1 MSVVNNIL
9 NMVKLNTTDY
19 NKKLQ
24 KMKKDTKRDTKSIGS
39 SFSSMASAWKA
50 ALVGIASASLVSSVK
65 KELEATERSVAG
77 FISSFGGVDQARAQF
92 EMLQQAARDTI
103 QPFDSLQTAAMNLK
117 RNGVQPTADMLKTFS
132 QIAYGTGQSLDTVT
146 NAFTSS
152 MQGRYKALNQLG
164 ITAQDQGSKLALT
177 YKGVTT
183 TIDKSAESLHK
194 YFETVGKEN
203 EGVLDY
209 LQSGMTGALNHLD
222 NAWGDFIRSI
232 GESGLGDAIAHTI
245 RAMSTALDG
254 ITAWINNNQAAIKQ
268 FFYNWSDYVDRL
280 AKDFEGLTRDLNN
293 FFNASQKVNG
303 ARGKSAPGVLGYIN
317 SFAETIGETWHDLIN
332 GGDAE
337 RAFKAERE
345 REIALFKQKTANLKK
360 GSAEYERAIYETNE
374 RQKAI
379 AKKYEKET
387 TSVVG
392 RLGDFLFGYEK
403 FSDRMDKNLNA
414 YSEYLDKQNEKRE
427 EAEKKAR
434 ERSGGADVSL
444 TPFGTGGG
452 SGGGGR
458 GSAIRA
464 EADNWAKYYDKVK
477 DLAKNGLSDL
487 RKLEARH
494 DEQLAELDEEFK
506 KSRLATE
513 SEYLNAK
520 KIINDEYMRQY
531 QDIQKQAQEFLKDI
545 YDDDVVNLQ
554 DTYRAKLE
562 QLAQYHDESLV
573 SEEDYLKAREKLY
586 TDYTAELN
594 KIEKENRGSVLSKDD
609 VENLEH
615 FHDAMDSMSDAFS
628 NLTQGL
634 NESSASYKALF
645 TIQKSFAV
653 ASATVKAA
661 LAWMTALSE
670 SKTWYEALANYA
682 TAISLTTSV
691 ISQLKSVSMHDKG
704 GYIKGGQLGIVGE
717 YGPEI
722 VRGPASVTSRKDTAA
737 MAMASMGGSSVT
749 VNLYEDRAKAG
760 QVEQSSTQDGEQ
772 IINIFVSNIRKG
784 GQIAQTMESTYALRR
799 YGA

>member
-232 GESGLGDAIAHTI
+232 GESGLGDLIVKIVRDIAT
-245 RAMSTALDG
+245 AMDG
-254 ITAWINNNQAAIKQ
+254 ITAWINKNSPYIKG
-268 FFYNWSDYVDRL
+268 FFQGLIEGWDAVYQGVKWALDTAYDYISDFFDDSE
-280 AKDFEGLTRDLNN
+280 KESKTGLSNIGIFLSN
-293 FFNASQKVNG
+293 FFEFARAGFLKYVAKPAAEAWIALKGGFRGASEWLAELAYTGDFDKAADAYNDVINETSNEMLENTKIINRAIDLQFDEIEKKTQRIKDELKKDPVQ
-303 ARGKSAPGVLGYIN
+303 APTVP
-317 SFAETIGETWHDLIN
+317 T
-332 GGDAE
+332 
-337 RAFKAERE
+337 FKA
-345 REIALFKQKTANLKK
+345 LSLG
-360 GSAEYERAIYETNE
+360 GS
-374 RQKAI
+374 
-379 AKKYEKET
+379 
-387 TSVVG
+387 
-392 RLGDFLFGYEK
+392 
-403 FSDRMDKNLNA
+403 
-414 YSEYLDKQNEKRE
+414 
-427 EAEKKAR
+427 
-434 ERSGGADVSL
+434 SGGSKGA
-444 TPFGTGGG
+444 
-452 SGGGGR
+452 
-458 GSAIRA
+458 RA

-494 DEQLAELDEEFK
+494 SEQLAELDEEFK

-554 DTYRAKLE
+554 DAYRAKLE
-562 QLAQYHDESLV
+562 TLEQYHDESLV

-594 KIEKENRGSVLSKDD
+594 KIEKKSKGSVLSEDD

-661 LAWMTALSE
+661 LAWMTALTE

-682 TAISLTTSV
+682 AAISLTTSI

-737 MAMASMGGSSVT
+737 MARASMGGSSVT

>member
-50 ALVGIASASLVSSVK
+50 ALVGIASASVVSSVK

-77 FISSFGGVDQARAQF
+77 FISSFGGVDEARAQF

-222 NAWGDFIRSI
+222 NAWGDLVRAI
-232 GESGLGDAIAHTI
+232 GESGLGDLIVKIVRDIAT
-245 RAMSTALDG
+245 AMDG
-254 ITAWINNNQAAIKQ
+254 ITAWINKNSPYIKG
-268 FFYNWSDYVDRL
+268 FFQGLIDGWDAVYQGVKWALDTAYDYISDFFDDSE
-280 AKDFEGLTRDLNN
+280 KESKTGLSNIGIFLSN
-293 FFNASQKVNG
+293 FFEFARAGFLKYVAKPAAEAWIALKGGFRGASEWLAELAYTGDFDKAADAYNDVINETSNEMLENTKIINRAIDLQFDEIEKKTQRIKDELKKDPV
-303 ARGKSAPGVLGYIN
+303 KAPTVP
-317 SFAETIGETWHDLIN
+317 T
-332 GGDAE
+332 
-337 RAFKAERE
+337 FKA
-345 REIALFKQKTANLKK
+345 LSLG
-360 GSAEYERAIYETNE
+360 GS
-374 RQKAI
+374 
-379 AKKYEKET
+379 
-387 TSVVG
+387 
-392 RLGDFLFGYEK
+392 
-403 FSDRMDKNLNA
+403 
-414 YSEYLDKQNEKRE
+414 
-427 EAEKKAR
+427 
-434 ERSGGADVSL
+434 SGGSKGA
-444 TPFGTGGG
+444 
-452 SGGGGR
+452 
-458 GSAIRA
+458 RA

-494 DEQLAELDEEFK
+494 NEQLAELDEEFK

-531 QDIQKQAQEFLKDI
+531 QDIQKQAQDFLKEI

-594 KIEKENRGSVLSKDD
+594 KIEKKSKGSVLSEDD

-653 ASATVKAA
+653 ASATIKAA

-682 TAISLTTSV
+682 AAISLTTSV

-737 MAMASMGGSSVT
+737 MARASMGGSSVT

>member
-222 NAWGDFIRSI
+222 NAWGDFVRAI
-232 GESGLGDAIAHTI
+232 GESGLGDLIVKIVRDIAT
-245 RAMSTALDG
+245 AMDG
-254 ITAWINNNQAAIKQ
+254 ITAWINKNSPYIKG
-268 FFYNWSDYVDRL
+268 FFQGLIEGWDAVYQGVKWALDTAYDYISDFFDDSE
-280 AKDFEGLTRDLNN
+280 KESKTGLSNIGIFLSN
-293 FFNASQKVNG
+293 FFEF
-303 ARGKSAPGVLGYIN
+303 ARAGFLKYVAKPA
-317 SFAETIGETWHDLIN
+317 AEAW
-332 GGDAE
+332 
-337 RAFKAERE
+337 
-345 REIALFKQKTANLKK
+345 IALKGGFRGASEWLAELAYTGDFDKAADAYNDVINETSNEMLENTRIMNRAIDLQFDEIEKKTQRIKDELKK
-360 GSAEYERAIYETNE
+360 DPVKAPTVPTFKTLSLGGS
-374 RQKAI
+374 
-379 AKKYEKET
+379 
-387 TSVVG
+387 
-392 RLGDFLFGYEK
+392 
-403 FSDRMDKNLNA
+403 
-414 YSEYLDKQNEKRE
+414 
-427 EAEKKAR
+427 
-434 ERSGGADVSL
+434 SGGSKGA
-444 TPFGTGGG
+444 
-452 SGGGGR
+452 
-458 GSAIRA
+458 RA

-487 RKLEARH
+487 RKLETRH
-494 DEQLAELDEEFK
+494 NEQLAELDEEFK

-594 KIEKENRGSVLSKDD
+594 KIEKKSKGSVLSEDD

-722 VRGPASVTSRKDTAA
+722 VRGPVSVTSRKDTAA
-737 MAMASMGGSSVT
+737 MARASMGGSSVT

>member
-232 GESGLGDAIAHTI
+232 GESGLGDLIVKIVRDIAT
-245 RAMSTALDG
+245 AMDG
-254 ITAWINNNQAAIKQ
+254 ITAWINKNSPYIRG
-268 FFYNWSDYVDRL
+268 FFQGLIEGWDAVYQGVKSALDTAYDYISDFFDDSE
-280 AKDFEGLTRDLNN
+280 KESKTGLSNIGLFLSN
-293 FFNASQKVNG
+293 FFEF
-303 ARGKSAPGVLGYIN
+303 ARAGFLKYVAKPAAEAWIALKGGFRGTSEWLAELAYTGDFDKAADAYNDVINETSNEMLENTRIMNRAIDLQFDEIEKKTQRIKDELRKDPVKAPTVP
-317 SFAETIGETWHDLIN
+317 T
-332 GGDAE
+332 
-337 RAFKAERE
+337 FKA
-345 REIALFKQKTANLKK
+345 LSLG
-360 GSAEYERAIYETNE
+360 GS
-374 RQKAI
+374 
-379 AKKYEKET
+379 
-387 TSVVG
+387 
-392 RLGDFLFGYEK
+392 
-403 FSDRMDKNLNA
+403 
-414 YSEYLDKQNEKRE
+414 
-427 EAEKKAR
+427 
-434 ERSGGADVSL
+434 SGGSKGA
-444 TPFGTGGG
+444 
-452 SGGGGR
+452 
-458 GSAIRA
+458 RA

-494 DEQLAELDEEFK
+494 NEQLAELDEEFK

-531 QDIQKQAQEFLKDI
+531 QDIQKQAREFLKDI

-562 QLAQYHDESLV
+562 QLDQYHDESLV

-653 ASATVKAA
+653 ASATIKAA

-682 TAISLTTSV
+682 AAISLTTSV

-737 MAMASMGGSSVT
+737 MARASMGGSSVT

>member
-232 GESGLGDAIAHTI
+232 GESGLGDLIVKIVRDIAT
-245 RAMSTALDG
+245 AMDG
-254 ITAWINNNQAAIKQ
+254 ITAWINKNSPYIRG
-268 FFYNWSDYVDRL
+268 FFQGLIEGWDAVYQGVKSALDTAYDYISDFFDDSE
-280 AKDFEGLTRDLNN
+280 KESKTGLSNIGLFLSN
-293 FFNASQKVNG
+293 FFEF
-303 ARGKSAPGVLGYIN
+303 ARAGFLKYVAKPA
-317 SFAETIGETWHDLIN
+317 AEAWIALN
-332 GGDAE
+332 GGFRGASEWLAELAYTGDFDKAADAYNDVINE
-337 RAFKAERE
+337 TSNEMLENTKIINRAIDLQFDEIEKKTQRIKDELKKDPVKAPTVPTFKA
-345 REIALFKQKTANLKK
+345 LSLG
-360 GSAEYERAIYETNE
+360 GS
-374 RQKAI
+374 
-379 AKKYEKET
+379 
-387 TSVVG
+387 
-392 RLGDFLFGYEK
+392 
-403 FSDRMDKNLNA
+403 
-414 YSEYLDKQNEKRE
+414 
-427 EAEKKAR
+427 
-434 ERSGGADVSL
+434 SGGSKGA
-444 TPFGTGGG
+444 
-452 SGGGGR
+452 
-458 GSAIRA
+458 RA

-494 DEQLAELDEEFK
+494 NEQLAELDEEFK

-562 QLAQYHDESLV
+562 QLDQYHDESLV

-586 TDYTAELN
+586 TDYTAELT
-594 KIEKENRGSVLSKDD
+594 KIEKKSKGSVLSEGD

-653 ASATVKAA
+653 ASATIKAA

-682 TAISLTTSV
+682 AAISLTTSI

-737 MAMASMGGSSVT
+737 MARASMGGSSVT

>member
-9 NMVKLNTTDY
+9 NMVKLNTSDY

-77 FISSFGGVDQARAQF
+77 FISSFGGVDEARAQF

-209 LQSGMTGALNHLD
+209 LQNGMTGALNHLD

-232 GESGLGDAIAHTI
+232 GESGLGDLIVKIVRDIAT
-245 RAMSTALDG
+245 AMDG
-254 ITAWINNNQAAIKQ
+254 ITAWINKNSPYIRG
-268 FFYNWSDYVDRL
+268 FFQGLIEGWDAVYQGVKSALDTAYDYISDFFDDSE
-280 AKDFEGLTRDLNN
+280 KESKTGLSNIGIFLSN
-293 FFNASQKVNG
+293 FFEFARAGFLKYVAKPAAEAWIALKGGFRGASEWLAELAYTGDFDKAADAYNDVINETSDEMLENTKIINRAIDLQFDEIEKKTQRIKDELRKDPV
-303 ARGKSAPGVLGYIN
+303 KAPTVP
-317 SFAETIGETWHDLIN
+317 T
-332 GGDAE
+332 
-337 RAFKAERE
+337 FKA
-345 REIALFKQKTANLKK
+345 LSLG
-360 GSAEYERAIYETNE
+360 GS
-374 RQKAI
+374 
-379 AKKYEKET
+379 
-387 TSVVG
+387 
-392 RLGDFLFGYEK
+392 
-403 FSDRMDKNLNA
+403 
-414 YSEYLDKQNEKRE
+414 
-427 EAEKKAR
+427 
-434 ERSGGADVSL
+434 SGGSKGAK
-444 TPFGTGGG
+444 
-452 SGGGGR
+452 
-458 GSAIRA
+458 A

-477 DLAKNGLSDL
+477 DLAKEGLSDL

-494 DEQLAELDEEFK
+494 NEQLAELDEEFK

-531 QDIQKQAQEFLKDI
+531 KDIQKQAQDFLKDI

-562 QLAQYHDESLV
+562 QLDQYHDESLV

-594 KIEKENRGSVLSKDD
+594 KIEEKSKGSVLSEDD

-653 ASATVKAA
+653 ASATIKAA

-682 TAISLTTSV
+682 AAISLTTSI

-737 MAMASMGGSSVT
+737 MARASMGGSSVT

>member
-1 MSVVNNIL
+1 MSIVNNIL

-164 ITAQDQGSKLALT
+164 ITAQDQGSKLTLT

-194 YFETVGKEN
+194 YFEIVGKEN

-232 GESGLGDAIAHTI
+232 GESGLGDLIVKIVRDVAT
-245 RAMSTALDG
+245 AMDG
-254 ITAWINNNQAAIKQ
+254 ITAWINKNSPYIRG
-268 FFYNWSDYVDRL
+268 FFHGLIEGWDAVYQGVKSALDTAYDYISDFFDDSE
-280 AKDFEGLTRDLNN
+280 KESKTGLSNIGMFLSN
-293 FFNASQKVNG
+293 FFEF
-303 ARGKSAPGVLGYIN
+303 ARAGFLKYVAKPA
-317 SFAETIGETWHDLIN
+317 AEAW
-332 GGDAE
+332 
-337 RAFKAERE
+337 
-345 REIALFKQKTANLKK
+345 IALKGGFRGASEWLAELAYTGDFDKAADAYKDVINETSDEMLENTRIMNRAIDLQFDEIEKKTQRIKDELKK
-360 GSAEYERAIYETNE
+360 NPVQAPTVPTFKTLSLGGS
-374 RQKAI
+374 
-379 AKKYEKET
+379 
-387 TSVVG
+387 
-392 RLGDFLFGYEK
+392 
-403 FSDRMDKNLNA
+403 
-414 YSEYLDKQNEKRE
+414 
-427 EAEKKAR
+427 
-434 ERSGGADVSL
+434 SGGSKGA
-444 TPFGTGGG
+444 
-452 SGGGGR
+452 
-458 GSAIRA
+458 RA

-487 RKLEARH
+487 GKLEARH
-494 DEQLAELDEEFK
+494 TEQLAELDEEFK

-531 QDIQKQAQEFLKDI
+531 QDIQKQAQDFLKDI

-653 ASATVKAA
+653 ASATIKAA

-682 TAISLTTSV
+682 AAISLTTSV

-737 MAMASMGGSSVT
+737 MARASMGGSSVT

>member
-183 TIDKSAESLHK
+183 TIDKSAESLHN

-232 GESGLGDAIAHTI
+232 GESGLGDLIVKIVRDIAT
-245 RAMSTALDG
+245 AMDD
-254 ITAWINNNQAAIKQ
+254 ITAWINKNSPYIKG
-268 FFYNWSDYVDRL
+268 FFQGLIEGWDAVYQGVKWALDTAYDYISDFFDDSE
-280 AKDFEGLTRDLNN
+280 KESKTGLSNIGIFLSN
-293 FFNASQKVNG
+293 FFEFARAGFLKYVAKPAAEAWIALKGGFSGASEWLAELAYTGDFDKAADAYNDVINETSDEMLENTKIINRAIDLQFDEIEKKTQRIKDELKKDPVQ
-303 ARGKSAPGVLGYIN
+303 APTVP
-317 SFAETIGETWHDLIN
+317 T
-332 GGDAE
+332 
-337 RAFKAERE
+337 FKA
-345 REIALFKQKTANLKK
+345 LSLG
-360 GSAEYERAIYETNE
+360 GS
-374 RQKAI
+374 
-379 AKKYEKET
+379 
-387 TSVVG
+387 
-392 RLGDFLFGYEK
+392 
-403 FSDRMDKNLNA
+403 
-414 YSEYLDKQNEKRE
+414 
-427 EAEKKAR
+427 
-434 ERSGGADVSL
+434 SGGSKGA
-444 TPFGTGGG
+444 
-452 SGGGGR
+452 
-458 GSAIRA
+458 RA

-494 DEQLAELDEEFK
+494 NEQLAELDEEFK

-531 QDIQKQAQEFLKDI
+531 QDIQKQAQDFLKDI

-653 ASATVKAA
+653 ASATIKAA

-682 TAISLTTSV
+682 AAISLTTSV

-737 MAMASMGGSSVT
+737 MARASMGGSSVT

>member
-65 KELEATERSVAG
+65 RELESTERAVAG

-183 TIDKSAESLHK
+183 TIDKSAESLHN

-222 NAWGDFIRSI
+222 NAWGDFVRAI
-232 GESGLGDAIAHTI
+232 GESGLGDLIVKIVRDIAT
-245 RAMSTALDG
+245 AMDS
-254 ITAWINNNQAAIKQ
+254 ITAWINKNSPYIKG
-268 FFYNWSDYVDRL
+268 FFQGLIEGWDAVYHGVKWALDTAYDYISDFFDDSE
-280 AKDFEGLTRDLNN
+280 KESKTGLSNIGIFLSN
-293 FFNASQKVNG
+293 FFEFARAGFLKYVAKPAAEAWIALKGGFRGASEWLAELAYTGDFDKAADAYNDV
-303 ARGKSAPGVLGYIN
+303 IN
-317 SFAETIGETWHDLIN
+317 ETSNEMLENTRIMNRAIDLQFDEIEKKTQRIK
-332 GGDAE
+332 DELKKDPVKASTVPT
-337 RAFKAERE
+337 FKA
-345 REIALFKQKTANLKK
+345 LSLG
-360 GSAEYERAIYETNE
+360 GS
-374 RQKAI
+374 
-379 AKKYEKET
+379 
-387 TSVVG
+387 
-392 RLGDFLFGYEK
+392 
-403 FSDRMDKNLNA
+403 
-414 YSEYLDKQNEKRE
+414 
-427 EAEKKAR
+427 
-434 ERSGGADVSL
+434 SGGSKGA
-444 TPFGTGGG
+444 
-452 SGGGGR
+452 
-458 GSAIRA
+458 RA

-494 DEQLAELDEEFK
+494 NEQLAELDEEFK

-562 QLAQYHDESLV
+562 TLEQYHDESLV

-594 KIEKENRGSVLSKDD
+594 KIEKKNKGSVLSEDD

-653 ASATVKAA
+653 ASATIKAA

-682 TAISLTTSV
+682 AAISLTTSI

-737 MAMASMGGSSVT
+737 MARASMGGSSVT

-784 GQIAQTMESTYALRR
+784 GQIAQTMESTYALKR

>member
-183 TIDKSAESLHK
+183 TIDKSAESLHN

-209 LQSGMTGALNHLD
+209 LQNGMTGALNHLD

-232 GESGLGDAIAHTI
+232 GESGLGDLIVKIVRDIAT
-245 RAMSTALDG
+245 AMDG
-254 ITAWINNNQAAIKQ
+254 ITAWINRNSPYIRGFFQSLIEGWDAVYQGVKSALDAAYDYISD
-268 FFYNWSDYVDRL
+268 FFDDSE
-280 AKDFEGLTRDLNN
+280 KESKTGLSNIGLFLSN
-293 FFNASQKVNG
+293 FFEFARAGFMEYVAKPAANAWTALKGGFKG
-303 ARGKSAPGVLGYIN
+303 ASEWLAELAYTGDFNKAADAYNDVINETSDEMLENTRIINRAIDLQFDEIEKKTQRIKDELRKDPVKAPTVP
-317 SFAETIGETWHDLIN
+317 T
-332 GGDAE
+332 
-337 RAFKAERE
+337 FKA
-345 REIALFKQKTANLKK
+345 LSLG
-360 GSAEYERAIYETNE
+360 GS
-374 RQKAI
+374 
-379 AKKYEKET
+379 
-387 TSVVG
+387 
-392 RLGDFLFGYEK
+392 
-403 FSDRMDKNLNA
+403 
-414 YSEYLDKQNEKRE
+414 
-427 EAEKKAR
+427 
-434 ERSGGADVSL
+434 SGGSKGA
-444 TPFGTGGG
+444 
-452 SGGGGR
+452 
-458 GSAIRA
+458 RA

-477 DLAKNGLSDL
+477 DLAKDGLSDL
-487 RKLEARH
+487 RKLEAKH
-494 DEQLAELDEEFK
+494 NEQLAELDDEFK

-531 QDIQKQAQEFLKDI
+531 QDIQKQAQDFLKDI

-562 QLAQYHDESLV
+562 QLDQYHDESLV

-586 TDYTAELN
+586 TDYTAELT

-609 VENLEH
+609 IDNLEH

-682 TAISLTTSV
+682 AAISLTTSI

-737 MAMASMGGSSVT
+737 MARASMGGSSVT

>member
-77 FISSFGGVDQARAQF
+77 FISSFGGVDEARAQF

-209 LQSGMTGALNHLD
+209 LQNGMTGALNHLD

-232 GESGLGDAIAHTI
+232 GESGLGDLIVKIVRDIAT
-245 RAMSTALDG
+245 AMDG
-254 ITAWINNNQAAIKQ
+254 ITAWINKNSPYIKG
-268 FFYNWSDYVDRL
+268 FFQGLIEGWDAVYQGVKWALDTAYDYISDFFDDSE
-280 AKDFEGLTRDLNN
+280 KESKTGLSNIGIFLSN
-293 FFNASQKVNG
+293 FFEFARAGFLKYVAKPAAEAWIALKGGFRGASEWLAELAYTGDFDKAADAYNDVINETSNEMLENTKIINRAIDLQFDEIEKKTQRIKDELRKDPV
-303 ARGKSAPGVLGYIN
+303 KAPTVP
-317 SFAETIGETWHDLIN
+317 T
-332 GGDAE
+332 
-337 RAFKAERE
+337 FKA
-345 REIALFKQKTANLKK
+345 LSLG
-360 GSAEYERAIYETNE
+360 GS
-374 RQKAI
+374 
-379 AKKYEKET
+379 
-387 TSVVG
+387 
-392 RLGDFLFGYEK
+392 
-403 FSDRMDKNLNA
+403 
-414 YSEYLDKQNEKRE
+414 
-427 EAEKKAR
+427 
-434 ERSGGADVSL
+434 SGGSKGA
-444 TPFGTGGG
+444 
-452 SGGGGR
+452 
-458 GSAIRA
+458 RA

-494 DEQLAELDEEFK
+494 NEQLAELDEEFK

-531 QDIQKQAQEFLKDI
+531 KDIQKQAQDFLKDI

-562 QLAQYHDESLV
+562 QLDQYHDESLV

-682 TAISLTTSV
+682 AAISLTTSV

-737 MAMASMGGSSVT
+737 MARASMGGSSVT

>member
-222 NAWGDFIRSI
+222 NAWGDFVRAI
-232 GESGLGDAIAHTI
+232 GESGLGDLIVKIVRDIAT
-245 RAMSTALDG
+245 AMDG
-254 ITAWINNNQAAIKQ
+254 ITAWINKNSPYIRG
-268 FFYNWSDYVDRL
+268 FFQGLIEGWDAVYQGVKSALDTAYDYISDFFDDSE
-280 AKDFEGLTRDLNN
+280 KESKTGLSNIGIFLSN
-293 FFNASQKVNG
+293 FFEFARAGFLKYVAKPAAEAWIALKGGFRGASEWLAELAYTGDFDKAADAYNDVINETSNEMLENTRIMNRAIDLQFDEIEKKTQRIKDELKKDPVQ
-303 ARGKSAPGVLGYIN
+303 APTVP
-317 SFAETIGETWHDLIN
+317 T
-332 GGDAE
+332 
-337 RAFKAERE
+337 FKA
-345 REIALFKQKTANLKK
+345 LSLG
-360 GSAEYERAIYETNE
+360 GS
-374 RQKAI
+374 
-379 AKKYEKET
+379 
-387 TSVVG
+387 
-392 RLGDFLFGYEK
+392 
-403 FSDRMDKNLNA
+403 
-414 YSEYLDKQNEKRE
+414 
-427 EAEKKAR
+427 
-434 ERSGGADVSL
+434 SGGSKGA
-444 TPFGTGGG
+444 
-452 SGGGGR
+452 
-458 GSAIRA
+458 RA

-494 DEQLAELDEEFK
+494 NEQLAELDEEFK

-531 QDIQKQAQEFLKDI
+531 KDIQKQAQDFLKDI
-545 YDDDVVNLQ
+545 YDDDVINLQ

-562 QLAQYHDESLV
+562 QLDQYHDESLV

-682 TAISLTTSV
+682 AAISLTTSI

-737 MAMASMGGSSVT
+737 MARASMGGSSVT

>member
-65 KELEATERSVAG
+65 KELESTERSVAG

-103 QPFDSLQTAAMNLK
+103 QPFESLQTAAMNLK

-232 GESGLGDAIAHTI
+232 GESGLGDLIVKIVRDIAT
-245 RAMSTALDG
+245 AMDG
-254 ITAWINNNQAAIKQ
+254 ITAWINKNSPYIRG
-268 FFYNWSDYVDRL
+268 FFQGLIEGWDAVYQGVKSALDTAYDYISDFFDDSE
-280 AKDFEGLTRDLNN
+280 KESKTGLSNIGLFLSN
-293 FFNASQKVNG
+293 FFEFARAGFMEYVAKPAGNAWTALKGGFKG
-303 ARGKSAPGVLGYIN
+303 ASEWLAELAYTGDFDKAADAYNDVINETSDEMLENTKIINRAINLQFDEIEKKTQRIKDELKKDPVKAPTVP
-317 SFAETIGETWHDLIN
+317 T
-332 GGDAE
+332 
-337 RAFKAERE
+337 FKA
-345 REIALFKQKTANLKK
+345 LSLG
-360 GSAEYERAIYETNE
+360 GS
-374 RQKAI
+374 
-379 AKKYEKET
+379 
-387 TSVVG
+387 
-392 RLGDFLFGYEK
+392 
-403 FSDRMDKNLNA
+403 
-414 YSEYLDKQNEKRE
+414 
-427 EAEKKAR
+427 
-434 ERSGGADVSL
+434 SGGSKGA
-444 TPFGTGGG
+444 
-452 SGGGGR
+452 
-458 GSAIRA
+458 RA

-494 DEQLAELDEEFK
+494 TEQLAELDEEFK

-531 QDIQKQAQEFLKDI
+531 QDIQKQAQDFLKDI

-562 QLAQYHDESLV
+562 QLDQYHDESLV

-594 KIEKENRGSVLSKDD
+594 KIEKENKGSVLSKDD

-670 SKTWYEALANYA
+670 SKTWYEALTNYA
-682 TAISLTTSV
+682 AAISLTTSV

-737 MAMASMGGSSVT
+737 MARASMGGSSVT

>member
-232 GESGLGDAIAHTI
+232 GESGLGDLIVKIVRDIAT
-245 RAMSTALDG
+245 AMDG
-254 ITAWINNNQAAIKQ
+254 ITAWINKNSPYIKG
-268 FFYNWSDYVDRL
+268 FFQGLIEGWNAVYQGVKWALDTAYDYISDFFDDSE
-280 AKDFEGLTRDLNN
+280 KESKTGLSNIGIFLSN
-293 FFNASQKVNG
+293 FFEFARAGFLKYVAKPAAEAWIALKGGFSGASEWLAELAYTGDFDKAADAYNDVINETSNEMLENTRIMNRAIDLQFDEIEKKTQRIKDELKKDPVQ
-303 ARGKSAPGVLGYIN
+303 APTVP
-317 SFAETIGETWHDLIN
+317 T
-332 GGDAE
+332 
-337 RAFKAERE
+337 FKA
-345 REIALFKQKTANLKK
+345 LSLG
-360 GSAEYERAIYETNE
+360 GS
-374 RQKAI
+374 
-379 AKKYEKET
+379 
-387 TSVVG
+387 
-392 RLGDFLFGYEK
+392 
-403 FSDRMDKNLNA
+403 
-414 YSEYLDKQNEKRE
+414 
-427 EAEKKAR
+427 
-434 ERSGGADVSL
+434 SGGSKGA
-444 TPFGTGGG
+444 
-452 SGGGGR
+452 
-458 GSAIRA
+458 RA

-487 RKLEARH
+487 GKLEARH
-494 DEQLAELDEEFK
+494 NEQLAELDEEFK

-615 FHDAMDSMSDAFS
+615 FHDTMDSMSDAFS

-653 ASATVKAA
+653 ASATIKAA

-682 TAISLTTSV
+682 AAISLTTSV

-737 MAMASMGGSSVT
+737 MARASMGGSSVT

>member
-65 KELEATERSVAG
+65 KELESTERSVAG

-103 QPFDSLQTAAMNLK
+103 QPFESLQTAAMNLK

-232 GESGLGDAIAHTI
+232 GESGLGDLIVKIVRDIAT
-245 RAMSTALDG
+245 AMDG
-254 ITAWINNNQAAIKQ
+254 ITAWINKNSPYIRG
-268 FFYNWSDYVDRL
+268 FFQGLIEGWDAVYQGVKSALDTAYDYISDFFDDSE
-280 AKDFEGLTRDLNN
+280 KESKTGLSNIGLFLSN
-293 FFNASQKVNG
+293 FFEFARAGFMEYVAKPAANAWTALKGGFKG
-303 ARGKSAPGVLGYIN
+303 ASEWLAELAYTGDFDKAADAYNDVINETSDEMLENTKIINRAINLQFDEIEKKTQRIKDELKKDPVKAPTVP
-317 SFAETIGETWHDLIN
+317 T
-332 GGDAE
+332 
-337 RAFKAERE
+337 FKA
-345 REIALFKQKTANLKK
+345 LSLG
-360 GSAEYERAIYETNE
+360 GS
-374 RQKAI
+374 
-379 AKKYEKET
+379 
-387 TSVVG
+387 
-392 RLGDFLFGYEK
+392 
-403 FSDRMDKNLNA
+403 
-414 YSEYLDKQNEKRE
+414 
-427 EAEKKAR
+427 
-434 ERSGGADVSL
+434 SGGSKGA
-444 TPFGTGGG
+444 
-452 SGGGGR
+452 
-458 GSAIRA
+458 RA

-494 DEQLAELDEEFK
+494 SEQLAELDEEFK

-531 QDIQKQAQEFLKDI
+531 QDIQKQAQDFLKDI

-562 QLAQYHDESLV
+562 QLDQYHDESLV

-594 KIEKENRGSVLSKDD
+594 KIEKENKGSVLSKDD

-737 MAMASMGGSSVT
+737 MARASMGGSSVT

>member
-232 GESGLGDAIAHTI
+232 GESGLGDLIIKIVRDIAT
-245 RAMSTALDG
+245 AMDG
-254 ITAWINNNQAAIKQ
+254 ITAWINKNSPYIKG
-268 FFYNWSDYVDRL
+268 FFQGLIEGWDAVYQGVKSALDTAYDCISDFFDDSE
-280 AKDFEGLTRDLNN
+280 KESKTGLSNIGIFLSN
-293 FFNASQKVNG
+293 FFEFARAGFLKYVAKPAAEAWIALKGGFRGASEWLAELAYTGDFDKAADAYNDVINETSNEMLENTKIINRAIDLQFDEIEKKTQRIKDELKKDPVQ
-303 ARGKSAPGVLGYIN
+303 APTVP
-317 SFAETIGETWHDLIN
+317 T
-332 GGDAE
+332 
-337 RAFKAERE
+337 FKA
-345 REIALFKQKTANLKK
+345 LSLG
-360 GSAEYERAIYETNE
+360 GS
-374 RQKAI
+374 
-379 AKKYEKET
+379 
-387 TSVVG
+387 
-392 RLGDFLFGYEK
+392 
-403 FSDRMDKNLNA
+403 
-414 YSEYLDKQNEKRE
+414 
-427 EAEKKAR
+427 
-434 ERSGGADVSL
+434 SGGSKGA
-444 TPFGTGGG
+444 
-452 SGGGGR
+452 
-458 GSAIRA
+458 RA

-477 DLAKNGLSDL
+477 DLAKNGLSNL

-494 DEQLAELDEEFK
+494 NEQLAELDEEFK

-531 QDIQKQAQEFLKDI
+531 QDVQKQAQDFLKDI

-562 QLAQYHDESLV
+562 QLDQYHDESLV

-594 KIEKENRGSVLSKDD
+594 KIEKKSKGSVLSEDD

-653 ASATVKAA
+653 ASATIKAA

-682 TAISLTTSV
+682 AAISLTTSI

-737 MAMASMGGSSVT
+737 MARASMGGSSVT

>member
-194 YFETVGKEN
+194 YFESVGKEN

-209 LQSGMTGALNHLD
+209 LQNGMTGALNHLD

-232 GESGLGDAIAHTI
+232 GESGLGDLIVKIVRDVAT
-245 RAMSTALDG
+245 AMDG
-254 ITAWINNNQAAIKQ
+254 ITAWINKNSPYIRG
-268 FFYNWSDYVDRL
+268 FFQGLIEGWDAVYQGVKSALDTAYDYISDFFDDSE
-280 AKDFEGLTRDLNN
+280 KESKTGLSNIGMFLSN
-293 FFNASQKVNG
+293 FFEF
-303 ARGKSAPGVLGYIN
+303 ARAGFLKYVAKPA
-317 SFAETIGETWHDLIN
+317 AEAW
-332 GGDAE
+332 
-337 RAFKAERE
+337 
-345 REIALFKQKTANLKK
+345 IALKGGLGGASEWLAELAYTGDFDKAADAYNDVINETSDEMLENTKIINRAINLQFDEIEKKTQRIKDELKK
-360 GSAEYERAIYETNE
+360 DPVQAPTVPTFKTLSLGGS
-374 RQKAI
+374 
-379 AKKYEKET
+379 
-387 TSVVG
+387 
-392 RLGDFLFGYEK
+392 
-403 FSDRMDKNLNA
+403 
-414 YSEYLDKQNEKRE
+414 
-427 EAEKKAR
+427 
-434 ERSGGADVSL
+434 SGGSKGA
-444 TPFGTGGG
+444 
-452 SGGGGR
+452 
-458 GSAIRA
+458 RA

-494 DEQLAELDEEFK
+494 NEQLAELDEEFK

-562 QLAQYHDESLV
+562 QLDQYHDESLV

-682 TAISLTTSV
+682 AAISLTTSI

-737 MAMASMGGSSVT
+737 MARASMGGSSVT

>member
-50 ALVGIASASLVSSVK
+50 TLVGIASASLVSSVK

-232 GESGLGDAIAHTI
+232 GESGLGDLIVKIVRDIAT
-245 RAMSTALDG
+245 AMDG
-254 ITAWINNNQAAIKQ
+254 ITAWINKNSPYIRG
-268 FFYNWSDYVDRL
+268 FFQGLIEGWDAVYQGVKSALDTAYDYISDFFDDSE
-280 AKDFEGLTRDLNN
+280 KESKTGLSNIGLFLSN
-293 FFNASQKVNG
+293 FFEF
-303 ARGKSAPGVLGYIN
+303 ARAGFLKYVAKPA
-317 SFAETIGETWHDLIN
+317 AEAWIALN
-332 GGDAE
+332 GGFRGASEWLAELAYTGDFDKAADAYNDVINE
-337 RAFKAERE
+337 TSNEMLENTKIINRAIDLQFDEIEKKTQRIKDELKKDPVKAPTVPTFKA
-345 REIALFKQKTANLKK
+345 LSLG
-360 GSAEYERAIYETNE
+360 GS
-374 RQKAI
+374 
-379 AKKYEKET
+379 
-387 TSVVG
+387 
-392 RLGDFLFGYEK
+392 
-403 FSDRMDKNLNA
+403 
-414 YSEYLDKQNEKRE
+414 
-427 EAEKKAR
+427 
-434 ERSGGADVSL
+434 SGGSKGA
-444 TPFGTGGG
+444 
-452 SGGGGR
+452 
-458 GSAIRA
+458 RA

-494 DEQLAELDEEFK
+494 NEQLAELDEEFK

-562 QLAQYHDESLV
+562 QLDQYHDESLV

-586 TDYTAELN
+586 TDYTAELT
-594 KIEKENRGSVLSKDD
+594 KIEKKSKGSVLSEGD

-653 ASATVKAA
+653 ASATIKAA

-682 TAISLTTSV
+682 AAISLTTSI

-737 MAMASMGGSSVT
+737 MARASMGGSSVT

>member
-77 FISSFGGVDQARAQF
+77 FISSFGGVEQARAQF

-183 TIDKSAESLHK
+183 TIDKSAESLHN

-222 NAWGDFIRSI
+222 NAWGDFVRAI
-232 GESGLGDAIAHTI
+232 GESGLGDLIVKIVRDIAT
-245 RAMSTALDG
+245 AMDG
-254 ITAWINNNQAAIKQ
+254 ITAWINKNSPYIKG
-268 FFYNWSDYVDRL
+268 FFQGLIEGWDAVYQGVKSALDTAYDYISDFFDDSE
-280 AKDFEGLTRDLNN
+280 KESKTGLSNIGIFLSN
-293 FFNASQKVNG
+293 FFEFARAGFLKYVAKPAAEAWIALKGGFRGASEWLAELAYTGDFDKAADAYNDVINETSNEMLENTKIING
-303 ARGKSAPGVLGYIN
+303 AIDLQFDEIEKKTQRIKDELKKDPVQAPTVP
-317 SFAETIGETWHDLIN
+317 T
-332 GGDAE
+332 
-337 RAFKAERE
+337 FKA
-345 REIALFKQKTANLKK
+345 LSLG
-360 GSAEYERAIYETNE
+360 GS
-374 RQKAI
+374 
-379 AKKYEKET
+379 
-387 TSVVG
+387 
-392 RLGDFLFGYEK
+392 
-403 FSDRMDKNLNA
+403 
-414 YSEYLDKQNEKRE
+414 
-427 EAEKKAR
+427 
-434 ERSGGADVSL
+434 SGGSKGA
-444 TPFGTGGG
+444 
-452 SGGGGR
+452 
-458 GSAIRA
+458 RA

-494 DEQLAELDEEFK
+494 NEQLAELDEEFK

-531 QDIQKQAQEFLKDI
+531 QDIQKQAQEFLKEI

-562 QLAQYHDESLV
+562 QLDQYHDESLV

-653 ASATVKAA
+653 ASATIKAA

-682 TAISLTTSV
+682 AAISLTTSI

-737 MAMASMGGSSVT
+737 MARASMGGSSVT

>member
-9 NMVKLNTTDY
+9 NMIKLNTTDY

-232 GESGLGDAIAHTI
+232 GESGLGDLIVKIVRDIAT
-245 RAMSTALDG
+245 AMDG
-254 ITAWINNNQAAIKQ
+254 ITAWINKNSPYIRG
-268 FFYNWSDYVDRL
+268 FFQGLIEGWDAVYQGVKSALDTAYDYISDFFDDSE
-280 AKDFEGLTRDLNN
+280 KESKTGLSNIGLFLSN
-293 FFNASQKVNG
+293 FFEF
-303 ARGKSAPGVLGYIN
+303 ARAGFLKYVAKPAAEAWIALKGGFRGTSEWLAELAYTGDFDKAADAYNDVINETSNEMLENTRIMNRAIDLQFDEIEKKTQRIKDELRKDPVKAPTVP
-317 SFAETIGETWHDLIN
+317 T
-332 GGDAE
+332 
-337 RAFKAERE
+337 FKA
-345 REIALFKQKTANLKK
+345 LSLG
-360 GSAEYERAIYETNE
+360 GS
-374 RQKAI
+374 
-379 AKKYEKET
+379 
-387 TSVVG
+387 
-392 RLGDFLFGYEK
+392 
-403 FSDRMDKNLNA
+403 
-414 YSEYLDKQNEKRE
+414 
-427 EAEKKAR
+427 
-434 ERSGGADVSL
+434 SGGSKGA
-444 TPFGTGGG
+444 
-452 SGGGGR
+452 
-458 GSAIRA
+458 RA

-494 DEQLAELDEEFK
+494 NEQLAELDEEFK

-562 QLAQYHDESLV
+562 QLDQYHDESLV

-653 ASATVKAA
+653 ASATIKAA

-682 TAISLTTSV
+682 AAISLTTSV

-737 MAMASMGGSSVT
+737 MARASMGGSSVT

>member
-194 YFETVGKEN
+194 YFESVGKEN

-209 LQSGMTGALNHLD
+209 LQNGMTGALNHLD

-232 GESGLGDAIAHTI
+232 GESGLGDLIVKIVRDIAT
-245 RAMSTALDG
+245 AMDG
-254 ITAWINNNQAAIKQ
+254 ITAWINKNSPYIKG
-268 FFYNWSDYVDRL
+268 FFQGLIEGWDAVYQGVKSALDTAYDYISDFFDDSE
-280 AKDFEGLTRDLNN
+280 KESKTGLSNIGIFLSN
-293 FFNASQKVNG
+293 FFEFARAGFLKYVAKPAAEAWIALKGGFKGASEWLAELAYTGDFDKAADAYNDVINETSDEMLENTRIMSRAIDLQFDEIEKKTQRIKDELKKDPVQ
-303 ARGKSAPGVLGYIN
+303 APTVP
-317 SFAETIGETWHDLIN
+317 T
-332 GGDAE
+332 
-337 RAFKAERE
+337 FKA
-345 REIALFKQKTANLKK
+345 LSLG
-360 GSAEYERAIYETNE
+360 GS
-374 RQKAI
+374 
-379 AKKYEKET
+379 
-387 TSVVG
+387 
-392 RLGDFLFGYEK
+392 
-403 FSDRMDKNLNA
+403 
-414 YSEYLDKQNEKRE
+414 
-427 EAEKKAR
+427 
-434 ERSGGADVSL
+434 SGGSKGA
-444 TPFGTGGG
+444 
-452 SGGGGR
+452 
-458 GSAIRA
+458 RA

-477 DLAKNGLSDL
+477 ELAKNGLSDL
-487 RKLEARH
+487 RKLEASH
-494 DEQLAELDEEFK
+494 NEQLAELDEEFK

-594 KIEKENRGSVLSKDD
+594 KIEKKSKGSVLSEDD

-682 TAISLTTSV
+682 AAISLTTSI

-737 MAMASMGGSSVT
+737 MARASMGGSSVT
-749 VNLYEDRAKAG
+749 VNLYEDRSKAG

>member
-39 SFSSMASAWKA
+39 SFSTMASAWKA

-194 YFETVGKEN
+194 YFESVGKEN

-209 LQSGMTGALNHLD
+209 LQNGMTGALNHLD

-232 GESGLGDAIAHTI
+232 GESGLGDLIVKIVRDVAT
-245 RAMSTALDG
+245 AMDG
-254 ITAWINNNQAAIKQ
+254 ITAWINKNSPYIRG
-268 FFYNWSDYVDRL
+268 FFQGLIEGWDAVYQGVKSALDTAYDYISDFFDDSE
-280 AKDFEGLTRDLNN
+280 KESKTGLSNIGIFLSN
-293 FFNASQKVNG
+293 FFEF
-303 ARGKSAPGVLGYIN
+303 ARAGFLKYVAKPA
-317 SFAETIGETWHDLIN
+317 AEAW
-332 GGDAE
+332 
-337 RAFKAERE
+337 
-345 REIALFKQKTANLKK
+345 IALKGGFRGASEWLAELAYTGDFDKAADAYNDVINETSDEMLENTRIINRAIDLQFDEIEKKTQRIKDELKK
-360 GSAEYERAIYETNE
+360 NPVQAPTVPTFKTLSLGGS
-374 RQKAI
+374 
-379 AKKYEKET
+379 
-387 TSVVG
+387 
-392 RLGDFLFGYEK
+392 
-403 FSDRMDKNLNA
+403 
-414 YSEYLDKQNEKRE
+414 
-427 EAEKKAR
+427 
-434 ERSGGADVSL
+434 SGGSKGA
-444 TPFGTGGG
+444 
-452 SGGGGR
+452 
-458 GSAIRA
+458 RA

-494 DEQLAELDEEFK
+494 NEQLAELDEEFK

-562 QLAQYHDESLV
+562 QLSQYHDESLV

-682 TAISLTTSV
+682 AAISLTTSI

-737 MAMASMGGSSVT
+737 MARASMGGSSVT

>member
-103 QPFDSLQTAAMNLK
+103 QPFESLQTAAMNLK

-203 EGVLDY
+203 EGILDY

-222 NAWGDFIRSI
+222 NAWGDFVRAI
-232 GESGLGDAIAHTI
+232 GESGLGDLIVKIVRDIAT
-245 RAMSTALDG
+245 AMDG
-254 ITAWINNNQAAIKQ
+254 ITAWINKNSPYIRG
-268 FFYNWSDYVDRL
+268 FFQGLIEGWDAVYQGVKSALDTAYDYISDFFDDSE
-280 AKDFEGLTRDLNN
+280 KESKTGLSNIGIFLSN
-293 FFNASQKVNG
+293 FFEFARAGFLKYVAKPAAEAWIALKGGFRGASEWLAELAYTGDFDKAADAYNDVINETSNEMLENTRIMNRAIDLQFDEIEKKTQRIKDELKKDPVQ
-303 ARGKSAPGVLGYIN
+303 APTVP
-317 SFAETIGETWHDLIN
+317 T
-332 GGDAE
+332 
-337 RAFKAERE
+337 FKA
-345 REIALFKQKTANLKK
+345 LSLG
-360 GSAEYERAIYETNE
+360 GS
-374 RQKAI
+374 
-379 AKKYEKET
+379 
-387 TSVVG
+387 
-392 RLGDFLFGYEK
+392 
-403 FSDRMDKNLNA
+403 
-414 YSEYLDKQNEKRE
+414 
-427 EAEKKAR
+427 
-434 ERSGGADVSL
+434 SGGSKGA
-444 TPFGTGGG
+444 
-452 SGGGGR
+452 
-458 GSAIRA
+458 RA

-494 DEQLAELDEEFK
+494 NEQLAELDEEFK

-531 QDIQKQAQEFLKDI
+531 QDIQKQAQEFLKEI

-562 QLAQYHDESLV
+562 QLDQYHDESLV

-682 TAISLTTSV
+682 AAISLTTSI

-737 MAMASMGGSSVT
+737 MARASMGGSSVT
-749 VNLYEDRAKAG
+749 VNLYEDKAKAG

>member
-65 KELEATERSVAG
+65 RELESTERAVAG

-103 QPFDSLQTAAMNLK
+103 QPFESLQSAAMNLK

-222 NAWGDFIRSI
+222 NAWGDFVRAI
-232 GESGLGDAIAHTI
+232 GESGLGDLIVKIVRDIAT
-245 RAMSTALDG
+245 AMDG
-254 ITAWINNNQAAIKQ
+254 ITAWINKNSPYIKG
-268 FFYNWSDYVDRL
+268 FFQGLIEGWDAVYQGVKSALDTAYDYISDFFDDSE
-280 AKDFEGLTRDLNN
+280 KESKTGLSNIGIFLSN
-293 FFNASQKVNG
+293 FFEFARAGFLKYVAKPAAEAWIALKGGFRGASEWLAELAYTGDFDKAADAYNDVINETSNEMLENTRIMNRAIDLQFDEIEKKTQRIKDELKKDPVQ
-303 ARGKSAPGVLGYIN
+303 APTVP
-317 SFAETIGETWHDLIN
+317 T
-332 GGDAE
+332 
-337 RAFKAERE
+337 FKA
-345 REIALFKQKTANLKK
+345 LSLG
-360 GSAEYERAIYETNE
+360 GS
-374 RQKAI
+374 
-379 AKKYEKET
+379 
-387 TSVVG
+387 
-392 RLGDFLFGYEK
+392 
-403 FSDRMDKNLNA
+403 
-414 YSEYLDKQNEKRE
+414 
-427 EAEKKAR
+427 
-434 ERSGGADVSL
+434 SGGSKGA
-444 TPFGTGGG
+444 
-452 SGGGGR
+452 
-458 GSAIRA
+458 RA
-464 EADNWAKYYDKVK
+464 EADNWAKYYEKIK
-477 DLAKNGLSDL
+477 EIAKNGLTDL
-487 RKLEARH
+487 RKLEAKH
-494 DEQLAELDEEFK
+494 QEQLLELDEEFK

-531 QDIQKQAQEFLKDI
+531 KDIQKQAQDFLRDI

-562 QLAQYHDESLV
+562 TLEQYHDESLV

-594 KIEKENRGSVLSKDD
+594 KIEKKSKGSVLSEDD

-682 TAISLTTSV
+682 AAISLTTSV

-737 MAMASMGGSSVT
+737 MARASMGGSSVT

>member
-232 GESGLGDAIAHTI
+232 GESGLGDLIVKIVRDIAT
-245 RAMSTALDG
+245 AMDG
-254 ITAWINNNQAAIKQ
+254 ITAWINKNSPYIKG
-268 FFYNWSDYVDRL
+268 FFQGLIEGWDAVYQGVKSALDTAYDYISDFFDDSE
-280 AKDFEGLTRDLNN
+280 KESKTGLSNIGIFLSN
-293 FFNASQKVNG
+293 FFEFARAGFLKYVAKPAAEAWIALKGGFRGASEWLAELAYTGDFDKAADAYNDVINETSNEMLENTRIMNRAIDLQFDEIEKKTQ
-303 ARGKSAPGVLGYIN
+303 RIKDELKKDPIQAPTVP
-317 SFAETIGETWHDLIN
+317 T
-332 GGDAE
+332 
-337 RAFKAERE
+337 FKA
-345 REIALFKQKTANLKK
+345 LSLG
-360 GSAEYERAIYETNE
+360 GS
-374 RQKAI
+374 
-379 AKKYEKET
+379 
-387 TSVVG
+387 
-392 RLGDFLFGYEK
+392 
-403 FSDRMDKNLNA
+403 
-414 YSEYLDKQNEKRE
+414 
-427 EAEKKAR
+427 
-434 ERSGGADVSL
+434 SGGSKGA
-444 TPFGTGGG
+444 
-452 SGGGGR
+452 
-458 GSAIRA
+458 RA

-494 DEQLAELDEEFK
+494 NEQLAELDEEFK

-531 QDIQKQAQEFLKDI
+531 QDIQKQAQEFLKEI

-562 QLAQYHDESLV
+562 TLEQYHDESLV

-594 KIEKENRGSVLSKDD
+594 KIEKKSKGSVLSEDD

-615 FHDAMDSMSDAFS
+615 FHDAMDSMSDAFG

-634 NESSASYKALF
+634 SETSSSYKALF

-653 ASATVKAA
+653 ASATIKAT

-682 TAISLTTSV
+682 AAISLTTSV

-737 MAMASMGGSSVT
+737 MARASMSGSSVT

>member
-209 LQSGMTGALNHLD
+209 LQNGMTGALNHLD

-232 GESGLGDAIAHTI
+232 GESGLGDLIVKIVRDIAT
-245 RAMSTALDG
+245 AMDG
-254 ITAWINNNQAAIKQ
+254 ITAWINKNSPYIKG
-268 FFYNWSDYVDRL
+268 FFQGLIEGWDAVYQGVKSALDTAYDYISDFFDDSE
-280 AKDFEGLTRDLNN
+280 KESKTGLSNIGIFLSN
-293 FFNASQKVNG
+293 FFEFARAGFLKYVAKPAAEAWIALKGGFRGASEWLAELAYTGDFDKAADAYNDVINETSNEMLENTRIMNRAIDLQFDEIEKKTQRIKDELKKDPVQ
-303 ARGKSAPGVLGYIN
+303 APTVP
-317 SFAETIGETWHDLIN
+317 T
-332 GGDAE
+332 
-337 RAFKAERE
+337 FKA
-345 REIALFKQKTANLKK
+345 LSLG
-360 GSAEYERAIYETNE
+360 GS
-374 RQKAI
+374 
-379 AKKYEKET
+379 
-387 TSVVG
+387 
-392 RLGDFLFGYEK
+392 
-403 FSDRMDKNLNA
+403 
-414 YSEYLDKQNEKRE
+414 
-427 EAEKKAR
+427 
-434 ERSGGADVSL
+434 SGGSKGA
-444 TPFGTGGG
+444 
-452 SGGGGR
+452 
-458 GSAIRA
+458 RA

-494 DEQLAELDEEFK
+494 NEQLAELDEEFK

-531 QDIQKQAQEFLKDI
+531 QDIQKQARDFLKDI

-562 QLAQYHDESLV
+562 QLDQYHDESLV

-737 MAMASMGGSSVT
+737 MARASMGGSSVT